1 MKRFVFRIFIYFKF
15 KIIVTLLFCENLH
28 YLCIRYSRARYSH
41 SGKLYAFALTCI
53 IFA

>member
-1 MKRFVFRIFIYFKF
+1 MRMFLEYFIYFKF